1 MTAANIISQGDM
13 TTLSGQY
20 KIQQQLNEELGD
32 LAPELVFQDDNGK
45 WVSVVG
51 TAVENVVLSYQTFAE
66 DLASSVKTLA
76 DVFKNVSSGFE
87 LEDAQKIADKV
98 GESIESLFDFS
109 EGKWFIKQ
117 DSFDAI
123 YKAYDKTKDEMKA
136 LLE

>member
-66 DLASSVKTLA
+66 DLAASVKTLA

-98 GESIESLFDFS
+98 GEKVDSLFDFS
-109 EGKWFIKQ
+109 DGKWFIKS
-117 DSFDAI
+117 DR
-123 YKAYDKTKDEMKA
+123 
-136 LLE
+136 L